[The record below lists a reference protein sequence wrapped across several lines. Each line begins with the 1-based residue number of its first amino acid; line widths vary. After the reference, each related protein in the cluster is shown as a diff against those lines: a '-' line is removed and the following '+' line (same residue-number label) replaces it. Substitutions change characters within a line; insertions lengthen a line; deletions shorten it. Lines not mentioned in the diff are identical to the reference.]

1 MFRFRFKIRHK
12 DPLIKIL
19 PEVRGRYLQNISLAR
34 HTWFGVGG
42 NAEIMYIPED
52 TEDLAH
58 FLRNKPRNV
67 PLCIIGG
74 GSNLLVRDG
83 GVPGVVIKLDSPHFK
98 KVTVGD
104 GVITCGAGFRNTD
117 LKKYL
122 LRNKLGGLEFLCSI
136 PGVIGGSV
144 KTNAGCFGREVGDVM
159 LQAEIINGEGKIQT
173 VNAKDLGLSYRS
185 SLFPEDWII
194 LSITFKTEPATEEE
208 ISRKLEEHRQY
219 RRERQPYNQKTAGS
233 TFKNPEGLK
242 AWELIKKSGCAEMS
256 VGGAKVSEKHCNF
269 LINTGNATA
278 KDIETLGEM
287 IIQKVRQE
295 TFITLEWEIKRL
307 GIEK

>member
-1 MFRFRFKIRHK
+1 MFRFRLKIRPK

-83 GVPGVVIKLDSPHFK
+83 GIPGVVIKLDSPHFK
-98 KVTVGD
+98 KVSVGE
-104 GVITCGAGFRNTD
+104 GFITCGAGFRNTD

-159 LQAEIINGEGKIQT
+159 LRAEIINGEGKIQT
-173 VNAKDLGLSYRS
+173 VTAKDLGLSYRS